1 MSGFEDRLRSAAGAS
16 RVKSAEP
23 MSLHTSFRIGGPA
36 EWFVEAGSEEAV
48 VRVLALCREEEVPC
62 HVIGNGSNL
71 LVSDAGVP
79 GVVLCL
85 GNAFS
90 DIAFE
95 GETVTAQTGILLSR
109 LARMAAQ
116 KGLAGLAFAAGI
128 PGTLGG
134 GLYMNA
140 GAYGGEL
147 VQVVTGAR
155 LLFPDGTVRDAE
167 APELALGYRR
177 SSLMDSGAVALS
189 VTLKLREGDEA
200 AIFAEMDDLAARR
213 RDKQPLEYPSAGST
227 FKRPAGH
234 YAGQLIEAAGLKGAR
249 VGGACVSEKH
259 AGFVIN
265 DGGATAA
272 DVLALCEL
280 VQEKVYASSGIH
292 LEREIRFL
300 GA

>member
-95 GETVTAQTGILLSR
+95 GETVTAQTGILLAR

-189 VTLKLREGDEA
+189 VTLKLHEGDEA
-200 AIFAEMDDLAARR
+200 AIFAEMEDLAARR